1 MDLKM
6 YFQSRSL
13 NFLCI
18 ARFTCGRLSA
28 HNSKGCILA
37 PGCSAFCTY
46 VLMSKIIYSRAGRP
60 RPYGTDVTSNIKH
73 PQSD

>member
-13 NFLCI
+13 NFYASQGSL
-18 ARFTCGRLSA
+18 AKALS
-28 HNSKGCILA
+28 HNRKGCILA
-37 PGCSAFCTY
+37 PGCIAFCTY

-73 PQSD
+73 PQSG

>member
-18 ARFTCGRLSA
+18 ARFTCGRLCLITA
-28 HNSKGCILA
+28 RGVFLP
-37 PGCSAFCTY
+37 PGALPF
-46 VLMSKIIYSRAGRP
+46 VLMSKIIYSRAGIP
-60 RPYGTDVTSNIKH
+60 RPYGTDVTSKIKH
-73 PQSD
+73 PQSG